1 LRPLFL
7 VLIFLFSF
15 NVHAD
20 VVKPALI
27 EITAN
32 TNGTVSIEVRASI
45 EALLTGINSRYKNTQ
60 DAPNAEEYDELREL
74 VPEALQ
80 PEFEPF
86 KDEFISKVKLKAD
99 GDIVPLKIANVD
111 IPPRGYTKV
120 PRISVITLEGK
131 LDRTHKQLEWYYPQ
145 AFGDNAVR
153 VRQIDEVRE
162 KWHWSEYQW
171 IREDS
176 FTTPFQLDALFTKQ
190 PFFHV
195 VRSYISIGYD
205 HIIPLGLDHILF
217 IVGLFFLSNRF
228 KPLLGQVTMFTVAH
242 TITLGLAVSGYIS
255 IPAKIVE
262 PLIAL
267 SIAYVAIENIFM
279 NRLHKGRLIL
289 VFFFGLL
296 HGIGFA
302 DALADFGM
310 PNGEFLTA
318 LISFNIGVE
327 LGQLAVLGLTY
338 LAVIFAINRPWYR
351 HVIVIPASITI
362 AFIAIYWMIERIEW
376 V

>member
-1 LRPLFL
+1 M
-7 VLIFLFSF
+7 
-15 NVHAD
+15 HAD

-60 DAPNAEEYDELREL
+60 DAPNAEAYDELREL
-74 VPEALQ
+74 APENLR
-80 PEFEPF
+80 PEFKPF
-86 KDEFISKVKLKAD
+86 EEEFISKVILKAD
-99 GDIVPLKIANVD
+99 GEIIPLNIANVD

-120 PRISVITLEGK
+120 PRISVITLEGE
-131 LDRTHKQLEWYYPQ
+131 LDRKHKQLEWFYPQ

-171 IREDS
+171 IRKNT
-176 FTTPFQLDALFTKQ
+176 FTEPFQLDALFTKQ
-190 PFFHV
+190 PFFQS
-195 VRSYISIGYD
+195 VRSYINIGFG
-205 HIIPLGLDHILF
+205 HIIPIGFDHILF
-217 IVGLFFLSNRF
+217 IIGLFFLSNRF
-228 KPLLGQVTMFTVAH
+228 KPLLGQVTMFTIAH
-242 TITLGLAVSGYIS
+242 TITLGLAISGYIS

-267 SIAYVAIENIFM
+267 SIAYVAIENIFLDH
-279 NRLHKGRLIL
+279 LHKGRLVL

-302 DALADFGM
+302 EGLAEFGM
-310 PNGEFLTA
+310 PDGEFLTA

-327 LGQLAVLGLTY
+327 LGQLVVLLLTY
-338 LAVIFAINRPWYR
+338 LAVIFAIKRSWYR
-351 HVIVIPASITI
+351 RVIVIPASLTI
-362 AFIAIYWMIERIEW
+362 GVIAIYWMIDRIEW
-376 V
+376 VV